1 MNFVLDELED
11 IQKVEN
17 YFDRLFSSV
26 IVEADEILYEKYL
39 KARSKSGFTRRKSGK
54 SLVRIRG
61 YIIPSDVAVVSTT
74 GIPMI
79 PRIASNPAIQI
90 HDDNVHI
97 YLRLASIGSVFSRT
111 FIAVA
116 ESKIENLRG
125 RIKVEA
131 HPILYGIMPYE
142 CVEDPR
148 VDPEDPGVLYHV
160 RALYRTRKSRVFT
173 FQSHVKN
180 REVDKLEVISFYSKE
195 WGVFLLQDYR
205 DTFPINRD
213 YMMIRPFFK
222 DRNFGVMAVGPRD
235 GAKVNF
241 DEMDVIPELLPSK
254 DEYKTGGNASLKL
267 SASEYLVLYH
277 VVDNHGVYYTYAAL
291 FDNSGELLASTETPV
306 IAPKVGVYSGGR
318 PSTVF
323 VCGLALYDDKLLIS
337 AGRDDEI
344 TLIYEGELEEIMEK
358 MKFFEG

>member
-1 MNFVLDELED
+1 MSFVLDELED

-17 YFDRLFSSV
+17 YFDHLFSSV
-26 IVEADEILYEKYL
+26 IVEADEILYKKYL
-39 KARSKSGFTRRKSGK
+39 KARSKSSFTRKKSGK

-61 YIIPSDVAVVSTT
+61 YITPPDVAVVSAT
-74 GIPMI
+74 GIPII
-79 PRIASNPAIQI
+79 PRIASNPAIRI
-90 HDDNVHI
+90 HGDNVRV

-116 ESKIENLRG
+116 ELKIENLRG

-160 RALYRTRKSRVFT
+160 RALYRTKESRVFT
-173 FQSHVKN
+173 FQSRVKN
-180 REVDKLEVISFYSKE
+180 CRVDKIEVVNFYSEK

-205 DTFPINRD
+205 DTFPVNRD

-222 DRNFGVMAVGPRD
+222 DRNFGLVAVGPRD
-235 GAKVNF
+235 GARVNF
-241 DEMDVIPELLPSK
+241 DEVDVIPELLPSK
-254 DEYKTGGNASLKL
+254 DEYKAGGNASLKL
-267 SASEYLVLYH
+267 SSNEVLVLYH
-277 VVDNHGVYYTYAAL
+277 VVDSHGVYYTYAAL
-291 FDNSGELLASTETPV
+291 FDNSGELLASTEEPV
-306 IAPKVGVYSGGR
+306 IAPEIGVYSGAR
-318 PSTVF
+318 PSTIF
-323 VCGLALYDDKLLIS
+323 VCGLALYGGKLLIS

-344 TLIYEGELEEIMEK
+344 TLIYEGELEEILEN
-358 MKFFEG
+358 MKFFRG